1 MICTHDNMIFVVF
14 GRERDMIE
22 CDHDWEIYNKE
33 RDGWIIA
40 EECIKCNPGTRS
52 VEL

>member
-40 EECIKCNPGTRS
+40 EECIKC
-52 VEL
+52 